1 MFTLN
6 NFKMSILSI
15 FIFSTIIIS
24 QTNRS
29 ELFEIA
35 KYTMETKGD
44 LQSAINLFEEIIK
57 QYPTEKEYGA
67 KSQFYIGLCYQKQG
81 LTKAKRAFEKVISNY
96 PTETEIVS
104 LAKEKL
110 SAIKVV
116 TKNIEIKNKDFQLQQ
131 VWAEPFD
138 DMGMPSPDGRYI
150 SYVNWNVPCLAI
162 YDLNTGKSTDIVS
175 TTGTWEEG
183 NSIWPES
190 SIWSPDG
197 KKLAY
202 VWYGKDKVSIRIVG
216 IDSSEPE
223 IILADENAEY
233 SHPCS
238 WSSDAKHILAV
249 LCHGK
254 KGHEIVFVSVKDHSV
269 KSLKKFE
276 GGSHPL
282 ISLSPD
288 NKTVAYSF
296 TPDLNSPKTDIFL
309 LNIEDGTEKILIDH
323 PETDF
328 SPLWMPDGKHIIFFS
343 DRTGSVSVWS
353 QKVADGS
360 ADGKE
365 IFIKNL
371 NRLDPKAITQ
381 NGDLFMTF
389 HEGGNDVYN
398 AIIDPETGKVISAPK
413 RVVESNIGWNSGAS
427 FSPDGKSMAYV
438 SQRGVLNTHVS
449 WGQQSLIIRDLQT
462 GEERELIPRLKQLI
476 GGPITPLQWSPNG
489 DEIMG
494 TGRDEV
500 GHNGAFIIN
509 LKDTSY
515 LSLLNNE
522 SFIGGNVI
530 WSKKN
535 TKLYYRIY
543 GIPDKNGL
551 YAIDRHSN
559 KQTRILSEDNI
570 QQLALHPDGNLFA
583 LVTGKMI
590 KLFNLESNE
599 LKELIHFQP
608 EFKHT
613 TMAWSPDGKWL
624 YFANCLGQ
632 GKVELRRI
640 DKNGRNEQLI
650 NNSFPHIKHL
660 TIHPDGKRI
669 AFTVGEMSGK
679 SSLWVMKNYLPK

>member
-1 MFTLN
+1 MFILN

-24 QTNRS
+24 QTSHN
-29 ELFEIA
+29 ELFEKA

-44 LQSAINLFEEIIK
+44 LQSAINLFEEIIQ

-96 PTETEIVS
+96 PNEIEVVN

-110 SAIKVV
+110 TILKVA
-116 TKNIEIKNKDFQLQQ
+116 TKIPKKGNNDFQLQQ

-150 SYVNWNVPCLAI
+150 SFVNWNVPCLAI

-183 NSIWPES
+183 NSIWAES

-249 LCHGK
+249 LCHGE
-254 KGHEIVFVSVKDHSV
+254 KGHEIVLVSVKDHSV
-269 KSLKKFE
+269 KSLKKLE

-296 TPDLNSPKTDIFL
+296 TPDLNSSQTDIYL
-309 LNIEDGTEKILIDH
+309 LNIENGTEKILIDH
-323 PETDF
+323 PGTDF
-328 SPLWMPDGKHIIFFS
+328 NPLWMPDGKNIIFFS

-353 QKVADGS
+353 QQVS
-360 ADGKE
+360 EGKATGE
-365 IFIKNL
+365 EKLIKNL

-515 LSLLNNE
+515 FSLLNNE

-551 YAIDRHSN
+551 YVIDRHSN
-559 KQTRILSEDNI
+559 KQTRILSEDSI

-583 LVTGKMI
+583 LVTGNMI
-590 KLFNLESNE
+590 KLFNLENNE
-599 LKELIHFQP
+599 LEELIHFQP

-650 NNSFPHIKHL
+650 DNSFPHIKHL

>member
-381 NGDLFMTF
+381 NGDLFMIF

>member
-24 QTNRS
+24 QTNHN
-29 ELFEIA
+29 ELFEKA

-44 LQSAINLFEEIIK
+44 LQNAINLFEEIIK

-202 VWYGKDKVSIRIVG
+202 VWYGKDNISIRIVG

-223 IILADENAEY
+223 IILAEESAKY
-233 SHPCS
+233 SHPYS

-254 KGHEIVFVSVKDHSV
+254 KGHEIVIVSVEDHSV
-269 KSLKKFE
+269 KSLKKLE

-309 LNIEDGTEKILIDH
+309 LNIEDGTEKILVDH

-353 QKVADGS
+353 QQVS
-360 ADGKE
+360 EGKANGE
-365 IFIKNL
+365 EKLIKNL
-371 NRLDPKAITQ
+371 NRLDAKGIIQ

-398 AIIDPETGKVISAPK
+398 AIIDLETGKVISAPK

-427 FSPDGKSMAYV
+427 FSPDGKNMAYM
-438 SQRGVLNTHVS
+438 SQRGVLNTRVS

-476 GGPITPLQWSPNG
+476 SGPITPLQWSPNG

-494 TGRDEV
+494 TGRDEI

-515 LSLLNNE
+515 VSLLDNE
-522 SFIGGNVI
+522 PFVGGNVI

-551 YAIDRHSN
+551 YEIDRHSN
-559 KQTRILSEDNI
+559 KQTRILSEDGI

-613 TMAWSPDGKWL
+613 TMVWSPDGKWL

-640 DKNGRNEQLI
+640 DKDGRNEQLI
-650 NNSFPHIKHL
+650 SNSFPHIKQL

-669 AFTVGEMSGK
+669 AFTVGEMGGK
-679 SSLWVMKNYLPK
+679 SSLWVMKNYLTK